1 MRLPLRVGLLLAAS
15 AGALSAQSVR
25 GAVVDAGGVPV
36 SGVVVQLLT
45 ATDSIVSRALSNQA
59 GEFFIATTAAGT
71 YRVRTLRIGYR
82 PTTSEPVTLRAGE
95 ELSRRFE
102 ISGVAVTLANVR
114 IEGESGCRRSAS
126 DSTSVAFA
134 AWEQLRTALSA
145 TQITALSRGM
155 TVTTIE
161 YVRALDPL
169 GRKVLSDEAAVRTEL
184 VRQPWQ
190 EQRADQLRAKGYIT
204 DDIAG
209 NVVYHV
215 PGLETLSSSAFL
227 EDHCLRLARES
238 TDERLGISFEPTTT
252 RRDFAEIRG
261 VAWLDRK
268 TSELRE
274 VTFGY
279 SGIAEERIATA
290 GGKIEFTRIED
301 GTWVISRWHV
311 RMPILELVSKD
322 NSRGGSE
329 NKLSEI
335 RETGAQLTV
344 ARRGTDT
351 LWIRDPLPLSGQV
364 TDSLTK
370 RPVPF
375 AVASLVGTSFRDTA
389 DANGRFTIQAVP
401 GEYTLE
407 IRTPSLDSVKAVH
420 QSRVAFI
427 DTAAT
432 FDVKVPNAE
441 FIQRVMFGRNRAI
454 LTGFVVVDSTD
465 APIRDVEI
473 SLPGLSK
480 TVKTDEKGAFRIV
493 DVPEGVHRVL
503 ARRIGYGL
511 YDAPTYFMAGHVV
524 QRKIVL
530 PRVSE
535 LKAVEVTAERG
546 TAGLPESFAENVRL
560 GIGHFTT
567 REDLEKMGNRQLG
580 NIVGESPGM
589 KVVPGRGGQAWILS
603 KRAPV
608 SLSVTQG
615 NRPSN
620 IYYPSP
626 GERSR
631 GMVAACY
638 ARVYLDGSLINPS
651 TPAEPFDLNTLPLQS
666 IEAIEI
672 FSGPAQV
679 PAKYARLDTSCGVVV
694 IHSRRAN

>member
-1 MRLPLRVGLLLAAS
+1 LVLATT

-25 GAVVDAGGVPV
+25 GAVVDAGGIPV
-36 SGVVVQLLT
+36 AGVVVQLLT
-45 ATDSIVSRALSNQA
+45 ATDSVVSRALSNQA
-59 GEFFIATTAAGT
+59 GEFFIATTTAGT

-82 PTTSEPVTLRAGE
+82 PVTSDPLTLRAGE

-102 ISGVAVTLANVR
+102 IAGVAVTLGNVR

-126 DSTSVAFA
+126 DSTSVAFT
-134 AWEQLRTALSA
+134 AWDQLRTALSA
-145 TQITALSRGM
+145 TQITAISRGM

-169 GRKVLSDEAAVRTEL
+169 GRKVLSDEASVRTEL
-184 VRQPWQ
+184 VRQPWA

-215 PGLETLSSSAFL
+215 PGLDVLSSSGFL

-238 TDERLGISFEPTTT
+238 NEERLGISFEPTTT
-252 RRDFAEIRG
+252 RRDFAEVKG

-274 VTFGY
+274 VVFGY
-279 SGIAEERIATA
+279 SGIVAERIDAA
-290 GGKIEFTRIED
+290 GGRIEFTRMDD

-311 RMPILELVSKD
+311 RMPILELVSKE
-322 NSRGGSE
+322 NARGGSE
-329 NKLSEI
+329 NKIGEI

-351 LWIRDPLPLSGQV
+351 LWVRDALPMSGSV
-364 TDSLTK
+364 TDSLTRK
-370 RPVPF
+370 PV
-375 AVASLVGTSFRDTA
+375 AGAIAKLVGTSFVDTT
-389 DANGRFTIQAVP
+389 DARGQFSIMAVP

-407 IRTPSLDSVKAVH
+407 VRTPSLDSVKAVH

-432 FDVKVPNAE
+432 FDIKVPNAE
-441 FIQRVMFGRNRAI
+441 YISRVMLSRNRAM
-454 LTGFVVVDSTD
+454 LTGTVLLDSTD

-480 TVKTDEKGAFRIV
+480 TVKTDAAGNFRIS
-493 DVPEGVHRVL
+493 DVPEGVHRVV

-511 YDAPTYFMAGHVV
+511 FDAPVYFMAGHVV
-524 QRKIVL
+524 QRKIIL

-535 LKAVEVTAERG
+535 LKAVEINAEKG
-546 TAGLPESFAENVRL
+546 VAGLPETFADNVKL
-560 GIGHFTT
+560 GMGHFTT
-567 REDLEKMGNRQLG
+567 REELEKMGNRRLG
-580 NIVGESPGM
+580 DIVSESPGM
-589 KVVPGRGGQAWILS
+589 KTVNGRGGQGWILS

-608 SLSVTQG
+608 SLSITQG
-615 NRPSN
+615 VRAPN

-638 ARVYLDGSLINPS
+638 ARVYLDDLLINPG
-651 TPAEPFDLNTLPLQS
+651 TPAEPFDLNTLPS
-666 IEAIEI
+666 NSVEAIEVYA
-672 FSGPAQV
+672 GPSQT
-679 PAKYARLDTSCGVVV
+679 PAKYARLDASCGVVV
-694 IHSRRAN
+694 IHSRRHN